1 MDNLTQW
8 TVESA
13 LLHSDKA
20 NKRLFIVIV
29 ILLVALLGT
38 NAGWIY
44 YESQWAV
51 VNSTEVDQE
60 GDNGSNVVFVGG
72 NQYGSETDGETDQNE
87 GAQSP

>member
-51 VNSTEVDQE
+51 VNSTEVPLDE
-60 GDNGSNVVFVGG
+60 PGRYHHKRLPERSYKSG
-72 NQYGSETDGETDQNE
+72 NQFLAEQRNKRLW
-87 GAQSP
+87 